1 MKKLFQKFIKNKYF
15 IFWII
20 LFTIIL
26 YIIFNPLLRDTTEY
40 MQIRKITEYRYIF
53 YVFLLPMSFYDM
65 GFSSCMF
72 LELSFF
78 SIVSYI
84 SVSFINLF
92 FRETSTVTLIRLGRD
107 KWINEL
113 ININLKFSIALSFLY
128 IIFFYILC
136 IKNNIVIDIELS
148 MLIPII
154 YKIIIV
160 CIIPLIFINVFINT
174 NSEFASIIVSI
185 VSDLFLQLIIKISFL
200 ETTLTFKYSFI
211 IIPLL
216 ILFYYLMRKVSI
228 NNFKRRDV

>member
-1 MKKLFQKFIKNKYF
+1 M
-15 IFWII
+15 
-20 LFTIIL
+20 
-26 YIIFNPLLRDTTEY
+26 RDTTEY